1 MNEMTTPLIATA
13 MSTNLVP
20 VYAEIFL
27 LVAASAI
34 LLIDMFLSES
44 KRYITYLLSLAT
56 LVGCALFTFAD
67 MNAGATVYTF
77 NNMFVSD
84 PMAHLLKLF
93 SYLAVAMT
101 LVYSRQYAGQRG
113 MLSGNLGGEF
123 YVLALFS
130 LLGQMIMI
138 SGNNMLSIY
147 LGLELM
153 SLSLYALVALR
164 RDHTIATEAAM
175 KYFVLGALASGFMLY
190 GISMVYGATG
200 SLDITRIA
208 QVAAAGGTDKT
219 ILVFGLVF
227 LVAGMAFKLG
237 AAPFH
242 MWVPDVYQGSP
253 TAVTLL
259 LGAAPKLAAFAI
271 VMRILVEGL
280 LPLAFDWQQMLLVLA
295 VVSLA
300 IGNLTAIAQTNIKRM
315 LAYSTIAQT
324 GFVMLGMMAG
334 VTGGDVANT
343 GAAYSSA
350 MYYSITY
357 VLTTLGTFGLIMML
371 ARAGFEAEE
380 LVDFK
385 GLSRRSPWFA
395 LVMTVLMF
403 SLAGVPPA
411 MGFMA
416 KWAVLQAVVDTNQL
430 WLAVVAV
437 VFSLIGAFYYLRV
450 VKVMWFDEPA
460 DKAVIA
466 TPFDMRVVLSLNGI
480 AILAL
485 GLMPGALLNA
495 CLSAIS
501 KTMAS

>member
-1 MNEMTTPLIATA
+1 
-13 MSTNLVP
+13 
-20 VYAEIFL
+20 
-27 LVAASAI
+27 
-34 LLIDMFLSES
+34 
-44 KRYITYLLSLAT
+44 
-56 LVGCALFTFAD
+56 
-67 MNAGATVYTF
+67 
-77 NNMFVSD
+77 
-84 PMAHLLKLF
+84 
-93 SYLAVAMT
+93 
-101 LVYSRQYAGQRG
+101 
-113 MLSGNLGGEF
+113 
-123 YVLALFS
+123 
-130 LLGQMIMI
+130 
-138 SGNNMLSIY
+138 
-147 LGLELM
+147 
-153 SLSLYALVALR
+153 
-164 RDHTIATEAAM
+164 
-175 KYFVLGALASGFMLY
+175 
-190 GISMVYGATG
+190 MVYGATG
-200 SLDITRIA
+200 SLDLSRIA
-208 QVAAAGGTDKT
+208 EVTSAGATDKS

-324 GFVMLGMMAG
+324 GFVLLGMMAG
-334 VTGGDVANT
+334 VVGGDVANT

-380 LVDFK
+380 LADFK
-385 GLSRRSPWFA
+385 GLSKRSPWFA

-437 VFSLIGAFYYLRV
+437 LFSLIGAFYYLRV

-460 DKAVIA
+460 DKSVIA

-485 GLMPGALLNA
+485 GLVPGALLNA
-495 CLSAIS
+495 CLTAIS